1 MMRAIAAV
9 AFSLVVASSHA
20 QAMNFGITSELSGSD
35 GGNGNLL
42 VSQAAVLPQS
52 GTIQSL
58 SFYVNAAAGKLVLG
72 VYDPTGA
79 NGGPG
84 KLLAQTVEFTPG
96 ANKWNTQPTTTHP
109 MLAAGNYWL
118 AYLPS
123 SNSLG
128 FPNNMSAGSYAAQ
141 SVTFGA
147 ALPASFPSS
156 PFTGVTEWS
165 FYGTVNATPQLSLSL
180 SPFVPCSAAPGSKV
194 AVVSSSGGDGNAIT
208 LSMAGDVPDFAL
220 NAAHPPASLLVGPN
234 GIAAANCGKTFVETI
249 TATQN

>member
-1 MMRAIAAV
+1 MMRAIVGA
-9 AFSLVVASSHA
+9 AFSLVVASAHA
-20 QAMNFGITSELSGSD
+20 QTVNLGITSKLSGSD

-42 VSQAAVLPQS
+42 VSQAAVLPQP

-58 SFYVNAAAGKLVLG
+58 SFYVNTAAGELVLG
-72 VYDPTGA
+72 VYDATGP

-84 KLLAQTVEFTPG
+84 KLLAQTAEFTPG
-96 ANKWNTQPTTTHP
+96 ANQWNTQPTTTNP

-128 FPNNMSAGSYAAQ
+128 FPNNMSAGSYAAR
-141 SVTFGA
+141 SVTFGS

-165 FYGTVNATPQLSLSL
+165 FYGTVNVTPQLNLSL
-180 SPFVPCSAAPGSKV
+180 SSFVPCTATPGSEV
-194 AVVSSSGGDGNAIT
+194 AVVSSSGGDGNAIK
-208 LSMAGDVPDFAL
+208 LSLAGDVTDFAL
-220 NAAHPPASLLVGPN
+220 NATNPPANVVVGPN